1 MSEMSGR
8 KSPEQRLRFLR
19 FGLLAVTG
27 VAFALGAVT
36 GWIASLGGTTGALI
50 MGALR
55 YGLLWGAGVGVICVM
70 IYFVYRAF
78 VVKPD

>member
-8 KSPEQRLRFLR
+8 KSPEQRLRFFR
-19 FGLLAVTG
+19 FGLLAITG

-36 GWIASLGGTTGALI
+36 GWIASLGGL
-50 MGALR
+50 MGALW
-55 YGLLWGAGVGVICVM
+55 YGSLWGAGVGVICVM
-70 IYFVYRAF
+70 IYFVYKAF